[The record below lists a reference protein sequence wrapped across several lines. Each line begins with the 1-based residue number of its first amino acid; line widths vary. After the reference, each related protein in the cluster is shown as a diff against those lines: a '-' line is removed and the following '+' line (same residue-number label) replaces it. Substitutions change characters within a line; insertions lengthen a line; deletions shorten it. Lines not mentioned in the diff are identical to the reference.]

1 MMNSFKTTLK
11 LMEDIHFKEEYDD
24 YEQGLYAQVI
34 AKVAED
40 HDYSSVC
47 WSLANFMI
55 ESKRKQI
62 AEMDKLSY
70 FKDNFPVYKDLLP
83 RKTEAEYMAEDD
95 KSIQNWVDLINQCP
109 GEKKTID
116 DYNPATE
123 EYLLSQ
129 GLNQRYA
136 HYNWDYLYKIAKQR
150 HCSIDHLERLQ
161 GLCSFYVT
169 GGNLCKNKSK

>member
-1 MMNSFKTTLK
+1 MIVSPSRSIELLLK
-11 LMEDIHFKEEYDD
+11 DIHFNERYDEDMKPYIEVLIPLAKDKDWRALCEMLETFLCESRKGWVSQKLFVFNKYIKEHP
-24 YEQGLYAQVI
+24 LP
-34 AKVAED
+34 
-40 HDYSSVC
+40 
-47 WSLANFMI
+47 
-55 ESKRKQI
+55 
-62 AEMDKLSY
+62 DK
-70 FKDNFPVYKDLLP
+70 
-83 RKTEAEYMAEDD
+83 KTEAEYMAEDD